1 MNQEKGSAMK
11 SLALAVM
18 GAMAIA
24 SMTGCGTAG
33 PEPSAAGALPRAL
46 EGSIRSAMRK
56 QGIVGMS
63 AIAVSGDRRILA
75 KGYGYADRSRKIP
88 VTVDTVFPLASITK
102 LFTATAVMQ
111 LVERGDV
118 DLDSPVSRYLPRVA
132 RSGSPVSDP
141 TVRQLL
147 THHSGLQGNIMEGFE
162 LKEPDPIAYRDVPR
176 LLAGFPPV
184 SRPDTVFAY
193 CNAGYSLLGCLVEE
207 VSGTDYADFV
217 DSRILE
223 PLGMSRTRFLLTRA
237 DVEGAAMGYDGRT
250 PVPVYPMRDIPAGAL
265 LSTAMDMEKFMRFVL
280 EHGRDGVLGR
290 EAFAEMIR
298 RQNAQVALDGD
309 FSIGLGYW
317 LIKPFDVE
325 DAFASHA
332 GDIPPFHTVLVTI
345 PDQRIGV
352 FLAANS
358 SRDPTALIPLAV
370 ELVRAVYAE
379 QSGEPVDDPP
389 LPPKVRLDRTVL
401 DSLAGKY
408 ASPLGLMDLRARGGK
423 LLARVGGVP
432 IELVPRTDG
441 SFTAE
446 LSLLGLLSVPV
457 PPLKKVRFSRVE
469 NGDRTYLRITTL
481 GIMAGIAERLPL
493 ADVPQAW
500 RSRAGRY
507 AIVPRGANAS
517 YRWPRDISLEFD
529 SRSGLLLLSYTFAGQ
544 RAPFPLLAMNDA
556 EAVIAGTGTGLGDT
570 INAREES
577 GEIFL
582 EWAGLLLKRE

>member
-1 MNQEKGSAMK
+1 MNQEKGSARK
-11 SLALAVM
+11 SLAFAMM

-24 SMTGCGTAG
+24 SMTGCGTTG
-33 PEPSAAGALPRAL
+33 LESSAADTLPWAL
-46 EGSIRSAMRK
+46 ESSIRSAMRK

-63 AIAVSGDRRILA
+63 AIVVSGDRRILA

-111 LVERGDV
+111 LVESGDV
-118 DLDSPVSRYLPRVA
+118 DLDSPVSRYLTQMTRAGSTVA
-132 RSGSPVSDP
+132 EP

-162 LKEPDPIAYRDVPR
+162 LKEPDPIAFRDVPR

-193 CNAGYSLLGCLVEE
+193 CNAGYSLLGCLVEK
-207 VSGTDYADFV
+207 VSGVDYADFV
-217 DSRILE
+217 SGRILE
-223 PLGMSRTRFLLTRA
+223 PLGMSRTRFLLTRS
-237 DVEGAAMGYDGRT
+237 DVEVAAMGYDGRAQ
-250 PVPVYPMRDIPAGAL
+250 VSVYPMRDIPAGAL
-265 LSTAMDMEKFMRFVL
+265 LSTATDMEKFMRFVL
-280 EHGRDGVLGR
+280 GYGRDGVLGR
-290 EAFAEMIR
+290 KAFAEMTR

-317 LIKPFDVE
+317 LIKPFPVE
-325 DAFASHA
+325 ASFASHA

-345 PDQRIGV
+345 PDRRIGV

-358 SRDPTALIPLAV
+358 SRDPAALIPLAV
-370 ELVRAVYAE
+370 ELIRAVYAE

-389 LPPKVRLDRTVL
+389 LPPKVHLGRTNL
-401 DSLAGKY
+401 DSLAGTY

-432 IELVPRTDG
+432 IELVPRADG

-457 PPLKKVRFSRVE
+457 SALKKVRFSRVE
-469 NGDRTYLRITTL
+469 HGDRTYLRITTL
-481 GIMAGIAERLPL
+481 GILAGVAERLPG

-500 RSRAGRY
+500 RLRAGKF
-507 AIVPRGANAS
+507 AIIPRGANAS

-556 EAVIAGTGTGLGDT
+556 EAVIAGSGTGLGDT
-570 INAREES
+570 ITAREES
-577 GEIFL
+577 GEVFL
-582 EWAGLLLKRE
+582 GWAGWLLKRE